1 MAAFM
6 HRLAENQVVDA
17 DKVDGQD
24 ASSFLGKEEKA
35 ADSDL
40 LDGLTSSDFVFAL
53 IPVAYGP
60 GLEDFELAGGSP
72 TECAVTN
79 SGGVPFGSYA
89 IGHYLYDTPAGI
101 EPELVNMQIDETESG
116 LASDEYEV
124 CFATLDGTNLIGGTY
139 ATYFRFDVALAST
152 AGTADAGGFSLE
164 GTNKRPLGK
173 TR

>member
-6 HRLAENQVVDA
+6 HRLAQDQVVDA

-60 GLEDFELAGGSP
+60 GLEDFELDGGSP
-72 TECAVTN
+72 TECEPTT
-79 SGGVPFGSYA
+79 SGGVPFGNVMVA
-89 IGHYLYDTPAGI
+89 IRT
-101 EPELVNMQIDETESG
+101 T
-116 LASDEYEV
+116 
-124 CFATLDGTNLIGGTY
+124 
-139 ATYFRFDVALAST
+139 
-152 AGTADAGGFSLE
+152 
-164 GTNKRPLGK
+164 RPPVS
-173 TR
+173 RPRW